1 MYSLRFSQDPTPK
14 SSLSKVMATLADI
27 PTRLQLRRT
36 TPPAEFE
43 EIMKLREDTHHKCPY
58 TPVSDIKDLFPGTY
72 YLAQVDD
79 KYRRTYLRVLP
90 TSCEPCS
97 PLISPARLFN
107 GSCQELTMCVCE
119 IFQYKNQY
127 YLLYYIID
135 NTIKDGVKSVS
146 LIYDVSVCLNVIF
159 NQE

>member
-1 MYSLRFSQDPTPK
+1 MCYSLFSSKKPTELAGKRVVLFSYGSGLASAMYSLRFSQDPTPK

-90 TSCEPCS
+90 TSCEPRS

-107 GSCQELTMCVCE
+107 GSC
-119 IFQYKNQY
+119 
-127 YLLYYIID
+127 
-135 NTIKDGVKSVS
+135 
-146 LIYDVSVCLNVIF
+146 
-159 NQE
+159 